1 MSGWVA
7 VNGAWLPS
15 EEATVSVFD
24 RGFLFADAVYEVA
37 AVLDGRLV
45 DFDAHF
51 ARLQRSLG
59 ELNIPAPFTRDE
71 CLALK
76 RELVTR
82 NAINEGIAY
91 LQVSRGEA
99 QRDFAYPKNPKP
111 TSVAFAQQKSIVA
124 SPLAQQGIAVVSRPD
139 IRWRRCDIKTV
150 GLLGASMTKQSAID
164 AGADDAWFVD
174 AAGVTEGTSSNA
186 YIVTKA
192 GALITRQLGNEILAG
207 ITRDSVLAVARDHG
221 LSIEERT
228 FSLAEA
234 LAASEAFITS
244 ATTFVQPVVCI
255 DGEPIGE
262 GQPGPV
268 ARDLRDK
275 YIEVARATAL

>member
-76 RELVTR
+76 RELVAR

-91 LQVSRGEA
+91 LQVSRGA
-99 QRDFAYPKNPKP
+99 APRDFAYPKNPKP

-186 YIVTKA
+186 YVVTKA

-244 ATTFVQPVVCI
+244 ATTFVQPVVSI